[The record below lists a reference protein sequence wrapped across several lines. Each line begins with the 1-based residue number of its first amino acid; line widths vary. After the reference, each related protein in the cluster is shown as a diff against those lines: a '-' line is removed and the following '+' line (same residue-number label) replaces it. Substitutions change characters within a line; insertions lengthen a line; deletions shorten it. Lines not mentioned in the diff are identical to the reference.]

1 MCPEPVEGH
10 TLGASTSSARMDDY
24 ALRSAA
30 VINRVRRDR
39 WLDAL
44 YTARGKSLDE
54 AIDLITLTCDE
65 LSANPGT

>member
-1 MCPEPVEGH
+1 
-10 TLGASTSSARMDDY
+10 MDDY

-44 YTARGKSLDE
+44 YTARCKSLDE

>member
-1 MCPEPVEGH
+1 
-10 TLGASTSSARMDDY
+10 MDDY

-54 AIDLITLTCDE
+54 AIDLITLTVRRALCQ
-65 LSANPGT
+65 PGHITHS